1 MSEAVSILD
10 LIRAITAAEPLTM
23 NTLRI
28 LSPLCLIPIVL
39 GNLCAQDPG
48 EPVLERYVL
57 GAGQNTDG
65 VAAAVGDKFF
75 GGGTAR
81 AAITFFDAARRFNP
95 DDHSGSLILFVG
107 RHVRPDEITF
117 ALLCSG
123 VEVRGFDSEGTLVF
137 SKDLPGFTFGDS
149 QGGRYTKVIRSIP
162 LSVATL
168 NVTFR
173 GNYE

>member
-1 MSEAVSILD
+1 
-10 LIRAITAAEPLTM
+10 M

-28 LSPLCLIPIVL
+28 LSPLCLLPIVL
-39 GNLCAQDPG
+39 GNLRAQEPG
-48 EPVLERYVL
+48 EPILERYVL
-57 GAGQNTDG
+57 GAGQNSDG

-81 AAITFFDAARRFNP
+81 ATITFFDTARRQNP
-95 DDHSGSLILFVG
+95 DDKSGSLVLFVG
-107 RHVRPDEITF
+107 RYVRPDEITF

-149 QGGRYTKVIRSIP
+149 QSGRYTRVVRSIP